1 MPSIVNTKTKNVL
14 AALTLLE
21 WGAILTYFYCSN
33 RLASYL
39 HPYFRPLVLVT
50 GILLLVSAGCILCF
64 DATSSHSHC
73 DDEGCETPHR
83 KTTLGG
89 LLPFAVLA
97 LPIALASTISP
108 DSFGAGFVQN
118 RGVRQTITATAS
130 STPTPQPVASSP
142 VRDAYRV
149 VSILD
154 LMMAAQDPLFQQDF
168 NGKRVE
174 LTGRFSPKDA
184 THFELICT
192 LVTCCA
198 ADAQLLALRVD
209 AKDIPAL
216 HKMAWTKVIGRVSFV
231 KVKDD
236 YMPIITAEQITT
248 IPSPE
253 EQFVYGPSRNR
264 KLSRSALF

>member
-1 MPSIVNTKTKNVL
+1 MEERGSSWFVRLL
-14 AALTLLE
+14 APLTLLE

-33 RLASYL
+33 RLAAYL
-39 HPYFRPLVLVT
+39 HPNFRPLVIVT
-50 GILLLVSAGCILCF
+50 GTLLLASAACVLCF
-64 DATSSHSHC
+64 DEACSQPDC
-73 DDEGCETPHR
+73 DGGGCETWHR
-83 KTTLGG
+83 KTALSG
-89 LLPFAVLA
+89 LFAFAVLV
-97 LPIALASTISP
+97 LPIALAAIISP

-118 RGVRQTITATAS
+118 KGVRQTITASTA
-130 STPTPQPVASSP
+130 PTPQPVAPAP
-142 VRDAYRV
+142 VRDEYRA

-174 LTGRFSPKDA
+174 LMGRFSPKDA

-209 AKDIPAL
+209 AKGIPAL
-216 HKMAWTKVIGRVSFV
+216 NKLSWAKVIGRVSFV
-231 KVKDD
+231 KVEGD
-236 YMPIITAEQITT
+236 YMPILVAEKITA

-253 EQFVYGPSRNR
+253 EQFVYEPSRP
-264 KLSRSALF
+264 KKQSRPAHF